1 MKTIDNRLLTLKPS
15 IEQLSVNDRW
25 ILLKWLIELL
35 QREPHNT
42 EKAKPNIDLDAV
54 YQLCH
59 EFRNLPVLDNRSADD
74 IIGYNEFGGLDS

>member
-15 IEQLSVNDRW
+15 IEQLSVSDRW
-25 ILLKWLIELL
+25 VLLKWLVELL
-35 QREPHNT
+35 QQEPQST
-42 EKAKPNIDLDAV
+42 EKVKPDVDLHAV

-74 IIGYNEFGGLDS
+74 IIGYNELGGLDS